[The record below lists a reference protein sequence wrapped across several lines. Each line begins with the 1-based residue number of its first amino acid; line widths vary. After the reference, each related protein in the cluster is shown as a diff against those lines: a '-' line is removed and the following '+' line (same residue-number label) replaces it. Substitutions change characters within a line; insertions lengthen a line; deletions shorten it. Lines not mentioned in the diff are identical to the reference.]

1 MRKILILE
9 DRPEEQEEIA
19 TLINTIESPTEVIR
33 CADTKEAYVC
43 ALEGNIDLFIIDVI
57 LKPDQQEDTSGLKF
71 VESIRGV
78 TRYEFTPVIIL
89 TCLEDLKSYSYEKLH
104 CYAYIEKPFVAEH
117 LRKTIVECLRSPKL
131 PERERTLYYRKDGAI
146 VVVQR
151 EDVVCAKS
159 IRHALHIYTRRKDNI
174 VIPYLTVKQF
184 LVDAD
189 SRDFIQCSRNT
200 VINRK
205 YVVSIDLPRKKIC
218 LQGEENPVEI
228 GGTYVAAIREVFGSR
243 ENE

>member
-19 TLINTIESPTEVIR
+19 TLINTIETPTEVI
-33 CADTKEAYVC
+33 CCTDTKEAYVC

-117 LRKTIVECLRSPKL
+117 LRRTIMECLRCPRL

-151 EDVVCAKS
+151 EDVVYAKS
-159 IRHALHIYTRRKDNI
+159 LRHALHIYTRKKDNI
-174 VIPYLTVKQF
+174 TIPYLTVKQF
-184 LVDAD
+184 LQDAD
-189 SRDFIQCSRNT
+189 SHDFIQCSRNT

-205 YVVSIDLPRKKIC
+205 YVSSIDLPRRKIY
-218 LQGEENPVEI
+218 LQGEEGPVEI
-228 GGTYVAAIREVFGSR
+228 GGTFVAAIREGFGSR
-243 ENE
+243 GNE